1 MMQPHAPMQ
10 LDPTLLGRALRRWL
24 GVGPVLSLIVMLVML
39 PRDTDGAIAEHE
51 INALPGWDHPLPS
64 RQYSG
69 FISAEDVTTPGHE
82 KFLHYVF
89 VEAENSPETAPVVLW
104 TNGGPGCSSL
114 EGYMNEMG
122 PLRPDPADP
131 DGQQLTRNP
140 YTWNLHANML
150 YLEHGVGVGFSYTN
164 GRNVELD
171 DESDARDVH
180 WFLRNF
186 FFPKDGAEGFGEYA
200 TNEFYLTGESY
211 AGVYIPHIANTIRLG
226 NLDHSSSEINIVGF
240 MIGNGCSGS
249 ETFNCGDPVDNT
261 DFLKSSGGMKLDFLH
276 GHGLVGTPLFD
287 DIVESCPDPKP
298 DWGYDSQCSGLTQE
312 PMCGLDIQDFIDQFF
327 NTASCM
333 GPIPTEYL
341 GQGYESSGK
350 WEAEGGLPGGFTAD
364 ALNAAWNS
372 SWWPMISGADPEF
385 VAQHG
390 LTGENTWRMDRP
402 GPQLE
407 PLAIPDAWPL
417 NADGS
422 VPQTDPLGRRVNL
435 ECCVKYDEAFERLG
449 TVNIYNIDDQACTP
463 GSLSRNDDA
472 EEVTPASLQWSH
484 ERILGAKGMHLDSAT
499 SVRATAFDAA
509 AIRKELHKPGYSTGL
524 EEPSRDLDACGGASF
539 NVAYFNRPDVQRAL
553 NVFEEG
559 PVATAEETGWS
570 WAECARAP
578 FFNYTKT
585 TKSHTE
591 LYQQHL
597 VPEMRVTIFSG
608 DVDACVPYLGT
619 MRWVDD
625 VVKNTNGIGDREPW
639 PEIGPG
645 WTNWN
650 VDANVAGYFS
660 TWSVT
665 DAVDSDHTFTF
676 ATVKG
681 AGHMV
686 PEVKPKSALSL
697 FYRFLNDLPMDHSE
711 ATPLTIEQQP
721 ALSAA
726 DPAARTLAVV
736 ASGGTAPYSYE
747 WFRNDVLIEGTY
759 GPELV
764 LSEEQLSADA
774 EYHCH
779 VISALGSTLW
789 TEGVHVAARP
799 PVGPSPAP
807 APAGVVDENVYEMVA
822 TFAFVGGLGGGLC
835 IGALAWIAR
844 MCSKR
849 HGSSYIGGDS
859 SSDLMESFK

>member
-1 MMQPHAPMQ
+1 MLAVHSS
-10 LDPTLLGRALRRWL
+10 
-24 GVGPVLSLIVMLVML
+24 LSLSLSLSL
-39 PRDTDGAIAEHE
+39 PCAK
-51 INALPGWDHPLPS
+51 PS
-64 RQYSG
+64 RRC
-69 FISAEDVTTPGHE
+69 A
-82 KFLHYVF
+82 
-89 VEAENSPETAPVVLW
+89 
-104 TNGGPGCSSL
+104 
-114 EGYMNEMG
+114 
-122 PLRPDPADP
+122 
-131 DGQQLTRNP
+131 
-140 YTWNLHANML
+140 
-150 YLEHGVGVGFSYTN
+150 
-164 GRNVELD
+164 GR
-171 DESDARDVH
+171 
-180 WFLRNF
+180 
-186 FFPKDGAEGFGEYA
+186 
-200 TNEFYLTGESY
+200 
-211 AGVYIPHIANTIRLG
+211 YIPHIANAIRLG
-226 NLDHSSSEINIVGF
+226 NLEQVDSSARINIVGF

-261 DFLKSSGGMKLDFLH
+261 EFLKSSGGMKLDFLH

-298 DWGYDSQCSGLTQE
+298 DWGYDSQCSGLTMQV
-312 PMCGLDIQDFIDQFF
+312 MCGLDVQAFIDQFF

-333 GPIPTEYL
+333 GPIPAEYL
-341 GQGYESSGK
+341 GQGYQTTGK
-350 WEAEGGLPGGFTAD
+350 WEAEGGLPAGVSAD
-364 ALNAAWNS
+364 YLNTAWNS
-372 SWWPMISGADPEF
+372 SIWPMIAGADPDF
-385 VAQHG
+385 VAQLG
-390 LTGENTWRMDRP
+390 LTAENTWRMDRP

-449 TVNIYNIDDQACTP
+449 TINIYNIDDQACVP
-463 GSLSRNDDA
+463 GSLSRNDDV
-472 EEVTPASLQWSH
+472 EVTAESLHWSH
-484 ERILGAKGMHLDSAT
+484 EHILGAKGMHLDSEKY
-499 SVRATAFDAA
+499 VRATAFDAA
-509 AIRKELHKPGYSTGL
+509 AMRKELHKPGYSTGL

-539 NVAYFNRPDVQRAL
+539 NVAYFNRPDVQQAL

-559 PVATAEETGWS
+559 PVKDTGWS
-570 WAECARAP
+570 WAECSRAP

-625 VVKNTNGIGDREPW
+625 VVKNTNGVGEREPW

-660 TWSVT
+660 TWNVT
-665 DAVDSDHTFTF
+665 GSDHTFTF

-697 FYRFLNDLPMDHSE
+697 FYRFLHDLPMDHAE
-711 ATPLTIEQQP
+711 ASPLDIEQQP
-721 ALSAA
+721 VLSAA
-726 DPAARTLAVV
+726 DLAVKTLSIV
-736 ASGGTAPYSYE
+736 VTGGTSPYSYE
-747 WFRNDVLIEGTY
+747 WFRNDILVDGSN
-759 GPELV
+759 GPDLV
-764 LSEEQLSADA
+764 LTEEQLSTGA

-789 TEGVHVAARP
+789 SEGVRVAARP
-799 PVGPSPAP
+799 AAEPFP
-807 APAGVVDENVYEMVA
+807 APAGVVDEQVYETVA
-822 TFAFVGGLGGGLC
+822 TFAFVGGLSGGLF
-835 IGALAWIAR
+835 IAVLAWIAR
-844 MCSKR
+844 ACSKKD
-849 HGSSYIGGDS
+849 SGDS
-859 SSDLMESFK
+859 SAAISEGLLAHVR